1 MIILLLYSRIEA
13 IRQIGRSLLD
23 DTTNRGVLR
32 NVDALLRRNV
42 ETPAVGL
49 MFTKSF
55 QGHGTFTGRIM
66 RIETDEDG
74 EKIYNVKSF
83 MALRVVKPAWAK
95 GLLTTTL
102 QITKAAIHSLQLPI
116 LKALAEISRV
126 EGNCRQKEKMIE
138 LEAMHSRNPETMG
151 VWHRTKLPS
160 AMLPKPVTSQLEA
173 EFDKENP

>member
-13 IRQIGRSLLD
+13 IQQIGRSLLD

-138 LEAMHSRNPETMG
+138 LEAESRNNG
-151 VWHRTKLPS
+151 SV
-160 AMLPKPVTSQLEA
+160 AQ
-173 EFDKENP
+173 D